1 MCRDTAWFLCD
12 RSSAI
17 ALMRALVMTS
27 SCYGALEIVCV
38 LLLVLVDT
46 KDTEELNMSRH
57 DRWSCTPGL
66 QAIIVCSH
74 PHMKPVMQRAWLC
87 SSPATDRRL
96 WPDQSRYTMSK
107 PIKSTLQWRPTINRN
122 YQQSHESASVFK
134 WRRTADRKQIFR
146 QSWQRPSLMSV
157 KRSSSLSSSLSSS
170 SLSSAAESQDDDNFR
185 LWTPYV
191 DSSRRL
197 FSSCWLS
204 NKPIPSSRWPQK
216 TSWIIQQNV
225 IHSDHHISAELRCRS
240 VTSNSRL
247 MQNTEP
253 SPQSI
258 TWLILTKLN
267 TTKPTT
273 TKKF

>member
-1 MCRDTAWFLCD
+1 
-12 RSSAI
+12 
-17 ALMRALVMTS
+17 MRALVMTS
-27 SCYGALEIVCV
+27 SFYGALEIVRV

-57 DRWSCTPGL
+57 DRWSCTVPVRVWGL
-66 QAIIVCSH
+66 QAIIVCIH

-122 YQQSHESASVFK
+122 YQQSHDSTSVFK

-170 SLSSAAESQDDDNFR
+170 SSSSLLSSLSSAAESRDDDNFR
-185 LWTPYV
+185 LWTPHV

-204 NKPIPSSRWPQK
+204 NKPTSSSRWPQK
-216 TSWIIQQNV
+216 KHLES
-225 IHSDHHISAELRCRS
+225 C
-240 VTSNSRL
+240 
-247 MQNTEP
+247 
-253 SPQSI
+253 
-258 TWLILTKLN
+258 TKMSY
-267 TTKPTT
+267 TVTT
-273 TKKF
+273 TSQRS